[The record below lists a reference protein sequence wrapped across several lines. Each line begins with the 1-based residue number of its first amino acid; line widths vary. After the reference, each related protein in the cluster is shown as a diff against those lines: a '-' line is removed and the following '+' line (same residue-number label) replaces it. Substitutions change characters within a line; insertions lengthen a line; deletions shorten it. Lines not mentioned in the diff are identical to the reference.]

1 MAVLHF
7 FLKPRKAQVFFGSAY
22 RFIHI
27 SIHTV
32 QTNTKPTVNKKTL
45 VQTVMCKRQSERDGF
60 FLIVLDCTYLNIIY
74 KNHSLVDLYCC
85 DKEIKNVDINRVTDG
100 DNQIPKWRKKMN
112 RNHFAWLLVI
122 AYACVD
128 RKALCFS
135 TIKVACSI

>member
-1 MAVLHF
+1 MSWKSFETIEQDEYNLPTVDGSAARF

-60 FLIVLDCTYLNIIY
+60 FLNRFR
-74 KNHSLVDLYCC
+74 LY
-85 DKEIKNVDINRVTDG
+85 I
-100 DNQIPKWRKKMN
+100 
-112 RNHFAWLLVI
+112 
-122 AYACVD
+122 
-128 RKALCFS
+128 S
-135 TIKVACSI
+135 